1 MGSVVR
7 KLTKPFKKV
16 AKKLVP
22 KEAAGIMQMAAPFVS
37 ATNPWLGG
45 AMYGLGS
52 LKQRGRINPLMLAL
66 STAPGWKFTDPTSG
80 ARTLSTKDYLFGKS
94 GVDLYGKGEGI
105 GRLGSLGEKIEPW
118 LYGTKGGIQE
128 FDVGKPGK
136 GEELTKNRETGQ
148 VTGRNIFIYAV
159 TKGGKKVPVAVKTQR
174 SKQGESGKLSTT
186 YQWHKD
192 TQNCFKEKS

>member
-80 ARTLSTKDYLFGKS
+80 
-94 GVDLYGKGEGI
+94 GI
-105 GRLGSLGEKIEPW
+105 TGSFASLGDINLAEPNCMIGFAGPRVIRATVPDQI
-118 LYGTKGGIQE
+118 LKEDFQKSESVLKHGFVDHIVERKDIKETITNLLSILLKKNE
-128 FDVGKPGK
+128 LKTFD
-136 GEELTKNRETGQ
+136 EESSENKES
-148 VTGRNIFIYAV
+148 V
-159 TKGGKKVPVAVKTQR
+159 KKVA
-174 SKQGESGKLSTT
+174 SAS
-186 YQWHKD
+186 
-192 TQNCFKEKS
+192 

>member
-16 AKKLVP
+16 KKLIP
-22 KEAAGIMQMAAPFVS
+22 KEAAGIMQIAAPFVS

-80 ARTLSTKDYLFGKS
+80 ARTLSTKDYLF
-94 GVDLYGKGEGI
+94 DLY
-105 GRLGSLGEKIEPW
+105 SLFMAYKIYKF
-118 LYGTKGGIQE
+118 LY
-128 FDVGKPGK
+128 
-136 GEELTKNRETGQ
+136 
-148 VTGRNIFIYAV
+148 
-159 TKGGKKVPVAVKTQR
+159 
-174 SKQGESGKLSTT
+174 
-186 YQWHKD
+186 
-192 TQNCFKEKS
+192 